1 MQFCVAIIK
10 IPARI
15 LVCHFIFKLLLYR
28 LKKQHKTY
36 IVENLPTYLDQV
48 SIIKKYAEREKIHYL
63 CTVKKLIIWILVL
76 QFATGHN
83 LIAELLRMPILI
95 EHYKTHQEESPELS
109 FAHFLWLHYSNTS
122 HAQSDGRHAQ
132 LPMHCS
138 HGVLAETTIPVP
150 PQIDLP
156 HFIVK
161 PSKQDRMLVS
171 DEFLRLS
178 APLSGVFRPPLA

>member
-1 MQFCVAIIK
+1 M
-10 IPARI
+10 
-15 LVCHFIFKLLLYR
+15 YN
-28 LKKQHKTY
+28 LKKQIKTY
-36 IVENLPTYLDQV
+36 IVENLSTYLDRV
-48 SIIKKYAEREKIHYL
+48 SISKKYAKRKKIHYL
-63 CTVKKLIIWILVL
+63 CGVKKIIVWIFVL

-95 EHYKTHQEESPELS
+95 EHYKVHQEESPELS
-109 FAHFLWLHYSNTS
+109 FANFLWLHYSNTT

-138 HGVLAETTIPVP
+138 HGTLVETTIPFP

-156 HFIVK
+156 HFIVN
-161 PSKQDRMLVS
+161 PSKQDRMLIS

-178 APLSGVFRPPLA
+178 APLSGVFRPPLT